1 MKVKLQIGCII
12 ILFVILILFFMSKPK
27 KSKTHL
33 LFLTTVSTIIVQ
45 IILDIMTVYT
55 VNSLDAVSLWVNRL
69 VHRFFF
75 LFFFLSFFLLY
86 NYFVNL
92 ISEQYDKKFNGLK
105 IVGCVLLVIAIVSDM
120 FLPFEFIETPK
131 GNYSMG
137 PAVYMIYGNI
147 IVYVIVMAYILV
159 RYGKTLVRKTRAAL
173 GITFSTFIIISIF
186 QAITPTALISSLGFT
201 IMCLGCYLSV
211 ENPDSILAEQ
221 LREETIR
228 ADNANN
234 AKNMFLAKMSHEIRT
249 PINAV
254 LGSDEMILR
263 ESNEKH
269 IKRYAAD
276 LKSAANSILS
286 IINDI
291 LDISKIE
298 EGKLSIIPVE
308 YDVSSMI
315 HDVINMIGFKAK
327 AKGLEFNCHIDS
339 ALPCRLYGDDIRIR
353 QIIIN
358 ILNNAVKYTEKGSV
372 CFKVSLIDWDQDS
385 ATINV
390 SVSDTGIGMKKEEL
404 GKLFEPF
411 ERLDEKRN
419 RNIEGTGLGMSIS
432 TQLLDMMGSSLN
444 VESIY
449 GEGSTFSFRLKQG
462 IVDITPLG
470 NFEKRME
477 QLVSTNVTS
486 TRFTAPDAKILMV
499 DDNAMNRKVFAQLL
513 KRTKVKVT
521 LCESG
526 KECLDLVKKEYFDMI
541 FMDHMMPDI
550 DGIETFHY
558 MKELGDYPCKD
569 TPVIILTANA
579 VTGAKEMYLKEGFN
593 DFLSKPIVPE
603 KLEQMIEENISK
615 SLIHDAADT
624 SEDDMQGNV
633 NPDIQDM
640 PVIDGV
646 DYELART
653 HFADDE
659 SLLDMFRMFR
669 GMINDDADELE
680 NYYGQTQNG
689 MFNEYRIKVHSMKNS
704 AATVGIVPL
713 AGMAKVLEDA
723 ARNEDIEVITRL
735 HGIFILKW
743 REYYD
748 KLDELC
754 GSSSGDSEDDGKR
767 TASDNREV
775 IADLLKRMFAA
786 AQEMD
791 IDLMDS
797 IMKELDDYS
806 FSGEEKEKIHN
817 LRKAVS
823 DFDVDYI
830 TENLK

>member
-1 MKVKLQIGCII
+1 
-12 ILFVILILFFMSKPK
+12 
-27 KSKTHL
+27 
-33 LFLTTVSTIIVQ
+33 
-45 IILDIMTVYT
+45 
-55 VNSLDAVSLWVNRL
+55 
-69 VHRFFF
+69 
-75 LFFFLSFFLLY
+75 
-86 NYFVNL
+86 
-92 ISEQYDKKFNGLK
+92 
-105 IVGCVLLVIAIVSDM
+105 
-120 FLPFEFIETPK
+120 
-131 GNYSMG
+131 
-137 PAVYMIYGNI
+137 
-147 IVYVIVMAYILV
+147 
-159 RYGKTLVRKTRAAL
+159 
-173 GITFSTFIIISIF
+173 
-186 QAITPTALISSLGFT
+186 
-201 IMCLGCYLSV
+201 
-211 ENPDSILAEQ
+211 
-221 LREETIR
+221 
-228 ADNANN
+228 
-234 AKNMFLAKMSHEIRT
+234 
-249 PINAV
+249 
-254 LGSDEMILR
+254 
-263 ESNEKH
+263 
-269 IKRYAAD
+269 
-276 LKSAANSILS
+276 
-286 IINDI
+286 
-291 LDISKIE
+291 
-298 EGKLSIIPVE
+298 
-308 YDVSSMI
+308 
-315 HDVINMIGFKAK
+315 
-327 AKGLEFNCHIDS
+327 
-339 ALPCRLYGDDIRIR
+339 
-353 QIIIN
+353 
-358 ILNNAVKYTEKGSV
+358 
-372 CFKVSLIDWDQDS
+372 
-385 ATINV
+385 
-390 SVSDTGIGMKKEEL
+390 
-404 GKLFEPF
+404 
-411 ERLDEKRN
+411 
-419 RNIEGTGLGMSIS
+419 
-432 TQLLDMMGSSLN
+432 
-444 VESIY
+444 
-449 GEGSTFSFRLKQG
+449 
-462 IVDITPLG
+462 
-470 NFEKRME
+470 
-477 QLVSTNVTS
+477 
-486 TRFTAPDAKILMV
+486 
-499 DDNAMNRKVFAQLL
+499 
-513 KRTKVKVT
+513 
-521 LCESG
+521 
-526 KECLDLVKKEYFDMI
+526 
-541 FMDHMMPDI
+541 
-550 DGIETFHY
+550 

-806 FSGEEKEKIHN
+806 FSGEEKEKIHI

>member
-1 MKVKLQIGCII
+1 
-12 ILFVILILFFMSKPK
+12 
-27 KSKTHL
+27 
-33 LFLTTVSTIIVQ
+33 
-45 IILDIMTVYT
+45 
-55 VNSLDAVSLWVNRL
+55 
-69 VHRFFF
+69 
-75 LFFFLSFFLLY
+75 
-86 NYFVNL
+86 
-92 ISEQYDKKFNGLK
+92 
-105 IVGCVLLVIAIVSDM
+105 
-120 FLPFEFIETPK
+120 
-131 GNYSMG
+131 
-137 PAVYMIYGNI
+137 
-147 IVYVIVMAYILV
+147 
-159 RYGKTLVRKTRAAL
+159 
-173 GITFSTFIIISIF
+173 
-186 QAITPTALISSLGFT
+186 
-201 IMCLGCYLSV
+201 
-211 ENPDSILAEQ
+211 
-221 LREETIR
+221 
-228 ADNANN
+228 
-234 AKNMFLAKMSHEIRT
+234 
-249 PINAV
+249 
-254 LGSDEMILR
+254 
-263 ESNEKH
+263 
-269 IKRYAAD
+269 
-276 LKSAANSILS
+276 
-286 IINDI
+286 
-291 LDISKIE
+291 
-298 EGKLSIIPVE
+298 
-308 YDVSSMI
+308 
-315 HDVINMIGFKAK
+315 
-327 AKGLEFNCHIDS
+327 
-339 ALPCRLYGDDIRIR
+339 
-353 QIIIN
+353 
-358 ILNNAVKYTEKGSV
+358 
-372 CFKVSLIDWDQDS
+372 
-385 ATINV
+385 
-390 SVSDTGIGMKKEEL
+390 
-404 GKLFEPF
+404 
-411 ERLDEKRN
+411 
-419 RNIEGTGLGMSIS
+419 
-432 TQLLDMMGSSLN
+432 
-444 VESIY
+444 
-449 GEGSTFSFRLKQG
+449 
-462 IVDITPLG
+462 
-470 NFEKRME
+470 
-477 QLVSTNVTS
+477 
-486 TRFTAPDAKILMV
+486 
-499 DDNAMNRKVFAQLL
+499 
-513 KRTKVKVT
+513 
-521 LCESG
+521 
-526 KECLDLVKKEYFDMI
+526 
-541 FMDHMMPDI
+541 MPDI

>member
-1 MKVKLQIGCII
+1 M
-12 ILFVILILFFMSKPK
+12 
-27 KSKTHL
+27 
-33 LFLTTVSTIIVQ
+33 
-45 IILDIMTVYT
+45 
-55 VNSLDAVSLWVNRL
+55 
-69 VHRFFF
+69 
-75 LFFFLSFFLLY
+75 
-86 NYFVNL
+86 
-92 ISEQYDKKFNGLK
+92 
-105 IVGCVLLVIAIVSDM
+105 
-120 FLPFEFIETPK
+120 
-131 GNYSMG
+131 
-137 PAVYMIYGNI
+137 
-147 IVYVIVMAYILV
+147 
-159 RYGKTLVRKTRAAL
+159 
-173 GITFSTFIIISIF
+173 
-186 QAITPTALISSLGFT
+186 
-201 IMCLGCYLSV
+201 
-211 ENPDSILAEQ
+211 
-221 LREETIR
+221 
-228 ADNANN
+228 
-234 AKNMFLAKMSHEIRT
+234 
-249 PINAV
+249 
-254 LGSDEMILR
+254 
-263 ESNEKH
+263 
-269 IKRYAAD
+269 
-276 LKSAANSILS
+276 
-286 IINDI
+286 
-291 LDISKIE
+291 
-298 EGKLSIIPVE
+298 
-308 YDVSSMI
+308 
-315 HDVINMIGFKAK
+315 
-327 AKGLEFNCHIDS
+327 
-339 ALPCRLYGDDIRIR
+339 
-353 QIIIN
+353 
-358 ILNNAVKYTEKGSV
+358 
-372 CFKVSLIDWDQDS
+372 SLIDWDQDS
-385 ATINV
+385 VTINV

-470 NFEKRME
+470 SFEKRME

-640 PVIDGV
+640 PVVDGV